1 MWICRFAFVLAAL
14 AAASPARAGDLA
26 LSFKGGLVT
35 VNATNASLRE
45 ILAEWARQGQTR
57 VVGLEKVTGAPMT
70 LVLKD
75 VTEKQALE
83 VLLRS
88 LAGYIAAPRPAGATG
103 TSFYDRIVLLP
114 TSVASAAPPP
124 SARPN
129 AFAPPPPPASF
140 PDPMQ
145 IANEEISPNDSPN
158 PPGVPVFN
166 PNIEPVNP
174 NANGTNPA
182 NGVTGPNGVNSA
194 PQPIPLG
201 QSPIRPYQSPNDAT
215 NGADGSPPATPA
227 PLTTGRPG
235 VIPIPQNPPKP

>member
-1 MWICRFAFVLAAL
+1 MRICRLAFVLAAL
-14 AAASPARAGDLA
+14 AAASPALAGDLV
-26 LSFKGGLVT
+26 LTFKGGRVT
-35 VNATNASLRE
+35 VNATDASLRE

-70 LVLKD
+70 LVLND

-88 LAGYIAAPRPAGATG
+88 LAGYIAAPRPAGAAG
-103 TSFYDRIVLLP
+103 TSFYDRLVLLP
-114 TSVASAAPPP
+114 TSVASTAPP
-124 SARPN
+124 STRPT
-129 AFAPPPPPASF
+129 AFAPPPPPTPF

-145 IANEEISPNDSPN
+145 LANEEASPNDSPN

-166 PNIEPVNP
+166 PNVEQVN
-174 NANGTNPA
+174 
-182 NGVTGPNGVNSA
+182 TGPNGVNSA

-201 QSPIRPYQSPNDAT
+201 QSPIRPYQNPNDPT
-215 NGADGSPPATPA
+215 NGADSVNGAPPVAPA

-235 VIPIPQNPPKP
+235 VIPLPQNPPKQ